1 MTVVTQAPDADNP
14 PEQVSLPA
22 DATAAGIARAQVRR
36 VVLGWG
42 LPSVIEPLTLIVSE
56 LVGNAVRYGR
66 PPLAL
71 LVRRVGRGVRVDV
84 HDELPGKEPAPS
96 ATPPNDQNAEGGRG
110 LFLVKA
116 LSDDTGVE
124 QISHDGKRVWAI
136 VEADEK

>member
-1 MTVVTQAPDADNP
+1 VAQSADSHSP
-14 PEQVSLPA
+14 PEWVPLPD

-42 LPSVIEPLTLIVSE
+42 LSSVIEPLTLIVSE

-84 HDELPGKEPAPS
+84 HDERPNKAPTPADTAPS
-96 ATPPNDQNAEGGRG
+96 DQNAEGGRG

-116 LSDDTGVE
+116 LSRDTGVE
-124 QISHDGKRVWAI
+124 QISHDGKRVWAV
-136 VEADEK
+136 VEPDAD